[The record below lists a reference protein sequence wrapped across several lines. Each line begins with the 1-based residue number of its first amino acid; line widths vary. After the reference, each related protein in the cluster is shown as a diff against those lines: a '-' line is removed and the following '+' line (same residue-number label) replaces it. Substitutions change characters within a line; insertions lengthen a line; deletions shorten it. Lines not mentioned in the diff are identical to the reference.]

1 MPKTNII
8 NYIPFFY
15 AAFAQSSV
23 APTVSGIST
32 TVLIVICISCCIV
45 YFRYLWKSDTT
56 SLYSR
61 VVTHANTNPSLTPWR
76 SHTSR
81 VIHDQSHR
89 EGVVIPST
97 NAVPYASISGI
108 ARPLVPTYVPAAPH
122 YELSEY
128 NAEAPPPYSRFPP
141 PCGVHNA
148 AESGA
153 EVQAQL
159 LLHTA
164 SYNGEFHNAVDSV
177 AEVKAAPTIYAAP
190 FSETPCAENQEP
202 TSTPRPETET
212 QIQNTPFQ
220 DHSDARGGRSECLAS
235 AASQ

>member
-1 MPKTNII
+1 M
-8 NYIPFFY
+8 
-15 AAFAQSSV
+15 
-23 APTVSGIST
+23 SGIST
-32 TVLIVICISCCIV
+32 TVLIVICISCCSV
-45 YFRYLWKSDTT
+45 YCRYLWKSDTT
-56 SLYSR
+56 SSYSR
-61 VVTHANTNPSLTPWR
+61 VVTHANTNPSPTLRR

-81 VIHDQSHR
+81 VIHDQSNR

-97 NAVPYASISGI
+97 GNAASYAVPYASTSGI
-108 ARPLVPTYVPAAPH
+108 GCPLVPTYVPAAH

-164 SYNGEFHNAVDSV
+164 SNNGEFHNVVDSV
-177 AEVKAAPTIYAAP
+177 AEVKAVPTIYSAP
-190 FSETPCAENQEP
+190 YSETPCAENQELQP
-202 TSTPRPETET
+202 TSSPRPETET
-212 QIQNTPFQ
+212 QIQNTRFQ
-220 DHSDARGGRSECLAS
+220 DHSDARGGRSECLAC